1 MDTVRFFA
9 ANTQPNPV
17 EVDYW
22 VDLYDN
28 PYGGSI
34 KYYNGTEWVRLAAS
48 GGIPDLSKYYTK
60 VQVNQLLN
68 DKASVQSVES
78 KVDDEEVKDVIKN
91 ITFRTS
97 NPNEVQMV
105 LAKYDTTTVAI
116 SLPKASDVSA
126 GIVTSDDFKDFVKQV
141 DFQQLYQELYDSNSN
156 IMNAINDIKAKYQKK
171 LIAGSNIKISD
182 DNVISATTSIE
193 GGDIDVDGINS
204 KIDELTGKLQ
214 EEVTRSTN
222 ADNKLTRDLSTE
234 STTARAAEKK
244 NADNIASNTQAI
256 QKEVTDRNAAIK
268 VETDRA
274 TAAENKLA
282 NDIVTTVETEKDRAE
297 GVEQVIINDLA
308 EEVTRAKAA
317 EQANKT
323 SINKEVTDRQSAIAT
338 EVDNRNAAI
347 EVEKQ
352 RALKAEAALDS
363 KIATHTNEINTALAT
378 KADKSTTYNKT
389 EVDSKVSTINQT
401 KQDKLTAGSGI
412 KIENNTISSTLDV
425 QLYKIVDSLPTQDVE
440 PGKIYLVLSET
451 STESNKYTEYVY
463 VNNEWEI
470 IGSYTANV
478 DLSGYLTKTD
488 AASTY
493 QPKGNYA
500 LKTEIPDVSTKAD
513 TSYVNTQIQTVNTE
527 INKKA
532 NKADLHAVA
541 TSGNY
546 NDLTNKLKAGSGVTI
561 TDDNTINTSVDLSG
575 VTNSISEL
583 DSKIEAEISRATIAE
598 SNKVDKI
605 VGKGLST
612 NDYTTNEKNKLA
624 GIASG
629 AEVNVQSDWNQIDIN
644 SDDYIKNKPVA
655 ATTSKDGFMSASDKT
670 KLDGIAQ
677 GANAYTLPAATTQVL
692 GGVKIGNNISLADGG
707 VISINK
713 TNVTTALGY
722 TPLESVDT
730 SNFVTLNNNQTIT
743 GIKTFTRTIK
753 TNSNIWSD
761 SKDFVIIN
769 QLSDTSTPKISFRVA
784 NSDGAVTYCAQVADF
799 SNNNNRNLG
808 NVANKWGT
816 LYVNKV
822 ESSTIVNSGLIS
834 SNSFQSNVPTGT
846 APFNCVSTTVNP
858 NLNAGLFNG
867 ASIINNNFIYL
878 TKQELK
884 FTYNESAQYI
894 YAKIT
899 HNNKYLS
906 EQLNIKIETDY
917 QNVSGKTY
925 LYRDGFSN
933 RYRVYITE
941 HNNSNV
947 KGISTAN
954 INGQS
959 ITYLKLSNN
968 DGANIKVFSNYHF
981 NIEEITDVSDVTFT
995 NVASGIYV
1003 SYPVQFTVPIIADI
1017 KGNSSTSTKL
1027 QTARQINGTDFDGT
1041 GNITTSK
1048 WGISR
1053 NLTIGKTTK
1062 AVDGSANVNYTV
1074 EDIGLSKLTLSI
1086 GDSITEYDG
1095 TADKTIE
1102 IPSGGGIDALPVNTI
1117 LRSTAEAGN
1126 VFGEGWLPCDGSTV
1140 SSKDY
1145 PLLNCQKVVIPT
1157 KAYKGTDGKTFAKQL
1172 GYSDVYNDILCVTTT
1187 SNSYNDVVL
1196 AKTSEVIYRIQSSV
1210 NVTTVYDY
1218 YLIYRNYFIFGGTND
1233 SDIYIVNL
1241 KDGKNTTTRISAGA
1255 VCRGIFNI
1263 DDKIIVFTSAAIRS
1277 LDLQTNSLT
1286 NVVKRPVGSVL
1297 VHFPYDNSFLYS
1309 GSGANGMYL
1318 SSYDAEPIETHIPY
1332 AEVGKELITKG
1343 KLGIAYN
1350 NNAANTIYI
1359 IKNPSDDTSK
1369 WQKVNVT
1376 DDATRCIYT
1385 NDIFLHIASEGTNQT
1400 QDFVNWYQTSND
1412 FSANSQNF
1420 SLDAPIMKGPEN
1432 ILYYCGN
1439 SYVVEA
1445 TINNVLPVLE
1455 NRYIK
1460 TYIGQSQE
1468 YVGKLTINMIS
1479 NQSTSDASLVGT
1491 IVKVY
1496 DNTMS
1501 LIDERTW
1508 QGLAYTL
1515 DVLPNIEY
1523 TIVATSTNGVSQD
1536 PVTVT
1541 LTNNEVK
1548 TVTIT
1553 YNFEKLVIQA
1563 YEKEQIS
1570 TRATITVKYND
1581 KVLATS
1587 SNGKLTAYIAYGTVY
1602 VITYGD
1608 LEELVKPKDVEYT
1621 ASQTTREINA
1631 VYDDYKPDYITID
1644 QTITDPNTMISGDV
1658 NGATLQWIRNN
1669 THRYISKNTGDGQ
1682 VTICQLSDDD
1692 TAKFYDGIT
1701 DSTIYI
1707 EDTDYNVF
1715 VRIPRFWYKAIETTT
1730 DVWKIGFSKKQQDG
1744 TWKEW
1749 DGNDLIGAYEAYF
1762 NNLHL
1767 YSVSNKASSG
1777 DISQSALTSHARNNG
1792 TGYTLVK
1799 WKHHCIVGVLYYALY
1814 GNTNC
1819 QATIGSGTNS
1829 YTKNTG
1835 TTNSL
1840 GMHDTS
1846 ASGTGNSNS
1855 INFLGLENWWGN
1867 KYEFI
1872 DNVVFNKSSA
1882 SYKYTISEDDG
1893 STREIETTTSTSQQY
1908 PKVMV
1913 FGENLDLAMKR
1924 GTSSASTTTGFC
1936 DGQYISSSTDRVVR
1950 RSCSNSYADGG
1961 VAYLGASDSASG
1973 ASSGFG
1979 SRLAF
1984 RGTIIEEKNIETFKA
1999 L

>member
-126 GIVTSDDFKDFVKQV
+126 GIVTSGDFKDFVKQV
-141 DFQQLYQELYDSNSN
+141 DFQQLYQELYDSNSS

-182 DNVISATTSIE
+182 DNVISATISIE
-193 GGDIDVDGINS
+193 GGDIDTDGINN

-222 ADNKLTRDLSTE
+222 ADNKLTHDLSTE

-323 SINKEVTDRQSAIAT
+323 AINKEVTDRQSAIAT

-412 KIENNTISSTLDV
+412 KIENNTISSTIDV

-561 TDDNTINTSVDLSG
+561 TSDNTINTSVDLSG

-598 SNKVDKI
+598 SNKVDKQ

-612 NDYTTNEKNKLA
+612 NDYTTDEKNKLA

-629 AEVNVQSDWNQIDIN
+629 AEVNVQSDWNQTDIN
-644 SDDYIKNKPVA
+644 SDAYIKNKPVA
-655 ATTSKDGFMSASDKT
+655 VTTSKDGFMSAADKT

-707 VISINK
+707 IISINK

-730 SNFVTLNNNQTIT
+730 SNFVTLSGTQTIA
-743 GIKTFTRTIK
+743 GKKTF
-753 TNSNIWSD
+753 SD
-761 SKDFVIIN
+761 IIYFN
-769 QLSDTSTPKISFRVA
+769 RQIQGNALS
-784 NSDGAVTYCAQVADF
+784 
-799 SNNNNRNLG
+799 
-808 NVANKWGT
+808 
-816 LYVNKV
+816 
-822 ESSTIVNSGLIS
+822 
-834 SNSFQSNVPTGT
+834 
-846 APFNCVSTTVNP
+846 
-858 NLNAGLFNG
+858 
-867 ASIINNNFIYL
+867 AS
-878 TKQELK
+878 
-884 FTYNESAQYI
+884 
-894 YAKIT
+894 
-899 HNNKYLS
+899 
-906 EQLNIKIETDY
+906 
-917 QNVSGKTY
+917 
-925 LYRDGFSN
+925 
-933 RYRVYITE
+933 
-941 HNNSNV
+941 
-947 KGISTAN
+947 
-954 INGQS
+954 
-959 ITYLKLSNN
+959 
-968 DGANIKVFSNYHF
+968 
-981 NIEEITDVSDVTFT
+981 
-995 NVASGIYV
+995 
-1003 SYPVQFTVPIIADI
+1003 
-1017 KGNSSTSTKL
+1017 KL
-1027 QTARQINGTDFDGT
+1027 QTDRQINGTYFNGSAS
-1041 GNITTSK
+1041 ITTSK
-1048 WGISR
+1048 WGTSR

-1062 AVDGSANVNYTV
+1062 AVDGSNEVSWLTSEIADNATTTTDGWMSKEDKQAISSMSSDFYGREQVTV
-1074 EDIGLSKLTLSI
+1074 QLKKGSTNFA
-1086 GDSITEYDG
+1086 GSITI
-1095 TADKTIE
+1095 K
-1102 IPSGGGIDALPVNTI
+1102 
-1117 LRSTAEAGN
+1117 
-1126 VFGEGWLPCDGSTV
+1126 
-1140 SSKDY
+1140 SKD
-1145 PLLNCQKVVIPT
+1145 N
-1157 KAYKGTDGKTFAKQL
+1157 
-1172 GYSDVYNDILCVTTT
+1172 N
-1187 SNSYNDVVL
+1187 
-1196 AKTSEVIYRIQSSV
+1196 EVI
-1210 NVTTVYDY
+1210 
-1218 YLIYRNYFIFGGTND
+1218 
-1233 SDIYIVNL
+1233 
-1241 KDGKNTTTRISAGA
+1241 
-1255 VCRGIFNI
+1255 
-1263 DDKIIVFTSAAIRS
+1263 
-1277 LDLQTNSLT
+1277 
-1286 NVVKRPVGSVL
+1286 
-1297 VHFPYDNSFLYS
+1297 
-1309 GSGANGMYL
+1309 
-1318 SSYDAEPIETHIPY
+1318 
-1332 AEVGKELITKG
+1332 
-1343 KLGIAYN
+1343 
-1350 NNAANTIYI
+1350 
-1359 IKNPSDDTSK
+1359 
-1369 WQKVNVT
+1369 
-1376 DDATRCIYT
+1376 
-1385 NDIFLHIASEGTNQT
+1385 
-1400 QDFVNWYQTSND
+1400 
-1412 FSANSQNF
+1412 
-1420 SLDAPIMKGPEN
+1420 
-1432 ILYYCGN
+1432 
-1439 SYVVEA
+1439 
-1445 TINNVLPVLE
+1445 
-1455 NRYIK
+1455 
-1460 TYIGQSQE
+1460 
-1468 YVGKLTINMIS
+1468 
-1479 NQSTSDASLVGT
+1479 
-1491 IVKVY
+1491 
-1496 DNTMS
+1496 
-1501 LIDERTW
+1501 
-1508 QGLAYTL
+1508 
-1515 DVLPNIEY
+1515 
-1523 TIVATSTNGVSQD
+1523 ATSTTGN
-1536 PVTVT
+1536 
-1541 LTNNEVK
+1541 LTAR
-1548 TVTIT
+1548 II
-1553 YNFEKLVIQA
+1553 YG
-1563 YEKEQIS
+1563 
-1570 TRATITVKYND
+1570 VKY
-1581 KVLATS
+1581 
-1587 SNGKLTAYIAYGTVY
+1587 
-1602 VITYGD
+1602 VISVPDIDGFYH
-1608 LEELVKPKDVEYT
+1608 EEQTLEYT
-1621 ASQTTREINA
+1621 ASQLIRNIDVVYNAIVINT
-1631 VYDDYKPDYITID
+1631 ITID
-1644 QTITDPNTMISGDV
+1644 MTITDPATMISGDV
-1658 NGATLQWIRNN
+1658 NGSVIQNIRNN
-1669 THRYISKNTGDGQ
+1669 THRYAAKDAVSGTI
-1682 VTICQLSDDD
+1682 TICQLDDSNSNL
-1692 TAKFYDGIT
+1692 FHSGES
-1701 DSTIYI
+1701 STS
-1707 EDTDYNVF
+1707 EHFDRF
-1715 VRIPRFWYKAIETTT
+1715 VRIPRFYYKVDDTNPNIQ
-1730 DVWKIGFSKKQQDG
+1730 KISFCMNKPDN
-1744 TWKEW
+1744 TWQEW
-1749 DGNDLIGAYEAYF
+1749 DGNDLIGCYEGF
-1762 NNLHL
+1762 VDSTMLHSWSGGDSAGSL
-1767 YSVSNKASSG
+1767 SYTDFKNYASY
-1777 DISQSALTSHARNNG
+1777 RG
-1792 TGYTLVK
+1792 TGYRLVT
-1799 WKHHCIVGVLYYALY
+1799 WQQHCMVAILFYAIY
-1814 GNTNC
+1814 GHTNC
-1819 QATIGSGTNS
+1819 QAKVGSGTSS
-1829 YTKNTG
+1829 YNKATG
-1835 TTNSL
+1835 HTDSI
-1840 GMHDTS
+1840 GMADTV
-1846 ASGTGNSNS
+1846 AGGNGDSDS

-1872 DNVVFNKSSA
+1872 DNIRFNYTTEVSQPSFSIREYDGTWRHVQVGTSA
-1882 SYKYTISEDDG
+1882 SSWKYPVKLRIGNKLDMIPFNISE
-1893 STREIETTTSTSQQY
+1893 
-1908 PKVMV
+1908 
-1913 FGENLDLAMKR
+1913 
-1924 GTSSASTTTGFC
+1924 SSGSTTTGFC
-1936 DGQYISSSTDRVVR
+1936 DGQYYNTSANRVVR
-1950 RSCSNSYADGG
+1950 RSCSSSAASGG
-1961 VAYLGASDSASG
+1961 VACLSAYDSASG
-1973 ASSGFG
+1973 TSSGVG

-1984 RGTIIEEKNIETFKA
+1984 RGNIIEEKNVQTF
-1999 L
+1999 LSL

>member
-141 DFQQLYQELYDSNSN
+141 DLQQLYQELYDSNNS
-156 IMNAINDIKAKYQKK
+156 IINAINDIKAKYQKK

-182 DNVISATTSIE
+182 DNVISATISIE
-193 GGDIDVDGINS
+193 GGDIDIDGINS

-256 QKEVTDRNAAIK
+256 QKEVADRNAAIK
-268 VETDRA
+268 VETNRA

-308 EEVTRAKAA
+308 EEATRAKAA

-323 SINKEVTDRQSAIAT
+323 AINKEVTDRQSAIAT

-389 EVDSKVSTINQT
+389 EVDSKVSTINKT

-425 QLYKIVDSLPTQDVE
+425 QLYKIVDFLPTQDVE
-440 PGKIYLVLSET
+440 SGKIYLVLSET
-451 STESNKYTEYVY
+451 STEENKYTEYVY

-561 TDDNTINTSVDLSG
+561 TDDNTINASVDLSG

-655 ATTSKDGFMSASDKT
+655 ATIEKDGLMSASDKSKLNKINDVNFAFNGVDYKVDSISLKGQALNINQGTFLNKTQEISQASTTQAGVMSSADKKKFDSVPNTVLSSISFRTGNASNLSIGAQTATYDTATGVYKSSERVIGMPVVSGTQAGIMIASDKT
-670 KLDGIAQ
+670 KLDGIAE
-677 GANAYTLPAATTQVL
+677 GANAYTLPAATAQTL
-692 GGVKIGNNISLADGG
+692 GGVKIGSNISLADGG

-730 SNFVTLNNNQTIT
+730 SNFVTLSGTQTIA
-743 GIKTFTRTIK
+743 GKKTF
-753 TNSNIWSD
+753 SD
-761 SKDFVIIN
+761 II
-769 QLSDTSTPKISFRVA
+769 
-784 NSDGAVTYCAQVADF
+784 Y
-799 SNNNNRNLG
+799 
-808 NVANKWGT
+808 
-816 LYVNKV
+816 
-822 ESSTIVNSGLIS
+822 
-834 SNSFQSNVPTGT
+834 
-846 APFNCVSTTVNP
+846 FN
-858 NLNAGLFNG
+858 
-867 ASIINNNFIYL
+867 
-878 TKQELK
+878 
-884 FTYNESAQYI
+884 QYI
-894 YAKIT
+894 QGNA
-899 HNNKYLS
+899 LS
-906 EQLNIKIETDY
+906 
-917 QNVSGKTY
+917 
-925 LYRDGFSN
+925 
-933 RYRVYITE
+933 
-941 HNNSNV
+941 
-947 KGISTAN
+947 
-954 INGQS
+954 
-959 ITYLKLSNN
+959 
-968 DGANIKVFSNYHF
+968 
-981 NIEEITDVSDVTFT
+981 
-995 NVASGIYV
+995 AS
-1003 SYPVQFTVPIIADI
+1003 
-1017 KGNSSTSTKL
+1017 KL
-1027 QTARQINGTDFDGT
+1027 QTARQINGTDFNGSAS
-1041 GNITTSK
+1041 ITTSK
-1048 WGISR
+1048 WGTSR

-1062 AVDGSANVNYTV
+1062 AVDGSNEVSWLTSEIADNATTTTDGWMSKEDKLALANLNSDFYGKEQV
-1074 EDIGLSKLTLSI
+1074 
-1086 GDSITEYDG
+1086 
-1095 TADKTIE
+1095 
-1102 IPSGGGIDALPVNTI
+1102 
-1117 LRSTAEAGN
+1117 
-1126 VFGEGWLPCDGSTV
+1126 TV
-1140 SSKDY
+1140 SVKKDGVAHSVQIDIK
-1145 PLLNCQKVVIPT
+1145 NK
-1157 KAYKGTDGKTFAKQL
+1157 D
-1172 GYSDVYNDILCVTTT
+1172 ND
-1187 SNSYNDVVL
+1187 
-1196 AKTSEVIYRIQSSV
+1196 EVIATSTGSS
-1210 NVTTVYDY
+1210 
-1218 YLIYRNYFIFGGTND
+1218 L
-1233 SDIYIVNL
+1233 
-1241 KDGKNTTTRISAGA
+1241 TTRIVYGVKYYVS
-1255 VCRGIFNI
+1255 VPDI
-1263 DDKIIVFTSAAIRS
+1263 DK
-1277 LDLQTNSLT
+1277 
-1286 NVVKRPVGSVL
+1286 
-1297 VHFPYDNSFLYS
+1297 
-1309 GSGANGMYL
+1309 
-1318 SSYDAEPIETHIPY
+1318 
-1332 AEVGKELITKG
+1332 
-1343 KLGIAYN
+1343 
-1350 NNAANTIYI
+1350 
-1359 IKNPSDDTSK
+1359 
-1369 WQKVNVT
+1369 
-1376 DDATRCIYT
+1376 
-1385 NDIFLHIASEGTNQT
+1385 
-1400 QDFVNWYQTSND
+1400 
-1412 FSANSQNF
+1412 
-1420 SLDAPIMKGPEN
+1420 
-1432 ILYYCGN
+1432 
-1439 SYVVEA
+1439 
-1445 TINNVLPVLE
+1445 
-1455 NRYIK
+1455 
-1460 TYIGQSQE
+1460 
-1468 YVGKLTINMIS
+1468 
-1479 NQSTSDASLVGT
+1479 
-1491 IVKVY
+1491 
-1496 DNTMS
+1496 
-1501 LIDERTW
+1501 
-1508 QGLAYTL
+1508 
-1515 DVLPNIEY
+1515 Y
-1523 TIVATSTNGVSQD
+1523 TISAES
-1536 PVTVT
+1536 
-1541 LTNNEVK
+1541 L
-1548 TVTIT
+1548 
-1553 YNFEKLVIQA
+1553 
-1563 YEKEQIS
+1563 
-1570 TRATITVKYND
+1570 
-1581 KVLATS
+1581 
-1587 SNGKLTAYIAYGTVY
+1587 
-1602 VITYGD
+1602 
-1608 LEELVKPKDVEYT
+1608 EYT
-1621 ASQTTREINA
+1621 ASQQMRTINLEYTR
-1631 VYDDYKPDYITID
+1631 YDEITID
-1644 QTITDPNTMISGDV
+1644 QTVTDPNSMISGDV
-1658 NGATLQWIRNN
+1658 NGTVLQWIRNN
-1669 THRYISKNTGDGQ
+1669 THRYVAKKTGDEQ
-1682 VTICQLSDDD
+1682 VTICQLSDND
-1692 TAKFYDGIT
+1692 TTKFYDNLT
-1701 DSTIYI
+1701 SSSAYI
-1707 EDTDYNVF
+1707 RSINHGVF
-1715 VRIPRFWYKAIETTT
+1715 VRIPRFWYKATETSTNI
-1730 DVWKIGFSKKQQDG
+1730 WKIGFSNRQQDS

-1749 DGNDLIGAYEAYF
+1749 DGNDLIGAYEGVV
-1762 NNLHL
+1762 NGSQLLSISGEPSTGN
-1767 YSVSNKASSG
+1767 VSQIDFKSY
-1777 DISQSALTSHARNNG
+1777 ARTNG
-1792 TGYTLVK
+1792 VGYTLVK

-1835 TTNSL
+1835 LTNSL
-1840 GMHDTS
+1840 GMNDSS
-1846 ASGTGNSNS
+1846 ASATGNSGS

-1872 DNVVFNKSSA
+1872 DNTTFNHGGTD
-1882 SYKYTISEDDG
+1882 YKFYIVEDDG
-1893 STREIETTTSTSQQY
+1893 SSREVQAHQY
-1908 PKVMV
+1908 TGTFYPTVMV
-1913 FGENLDLAMKR
+1913 FGEHLDLVMKPNTTS
-1924 GTSSASTTTGFC
+1924 GTTSTGFC
-1936 DGQYISSSTDRVVR
+1936 DSQYFSGSSNQVVR
-1950 RSCSNSYADGG
+1950 RSCSYSDAGGG
-1961 VAYLGASDSASG
+1961 VACLNAGSSDSY
-1973 ASSGFG
+1973 ASSGVG

-1984 RGTIIEEKNIETFKA
+1984 RGTIIEEKDIETFKA

>member
-141 DFQQLYQELYDSNSN
+141 DLQQLYQELYDSNSS

-182 DNVISATTSIE
+182 DNVISATISIE

-222 ADNKLTRDLSTE
+222 ADNKLTRDLSAE

-256 QKEVTDRNAAIK
+256 QKEVADRNAAIK

-282 NDIVTTVETEKDRAE
+282 SDIVTTVETEKDRAE

-323 SINKEVTDRQSAIAT
+323 AINKEVTDRQSAIAT

-352 RALKAEAALDS
+352 RARKAEAALDS

-440 PGKIYLVLSET
+440 LGKIYLVLSET

-513 TSYVNTQIQTVNTE
+513 TSYVNAQIQTVNTE

-561 TDDNTINTSVDLSG
+561 TSDNTINTSVDLSG

-583 DSKIEAEISRATIAE
+583 DSKIEDEISRATIAE

-629 AEVNVQSDWNQIDIN
+629 AEVNVQSDWNQTDIN

-655 ATTSKDGFMSASDKT
+655 ATIEKDGLMSASDKSKLNKINDVNFAFNGVDYKVDSISLKGQALNINQGTFLNKTQEISQASTTQAGVMSSTDKKKFDSVPNTVLRSISFRTGNASNLSVGAQTSTYDTATGVYKSSEKVIGMPVVSGTQAGIMIASDKT
-670 KLDGIAQ
+670 KLDGIAE
-677 GANAYTLPAATTQVL
+677 GANAYTLPAATAQTL
-692 GGVKIGNNISLADGG
+692 GGVKIGSNISLADGG

-730 SNFVTLNNNQTIT
+730 SNFVTLSGTQTIA
-743 GIKTFTRTIK
+743 GKKTF
-753 TNSNIWSD
+753 SD
-761 SKDFVIIN
+761 IIYFN
-769 QLSDTSTPKISFRVA
+769 QQIQGNALS
-784 NSDGAVTYCAQVADF
+784 
-799 SNNNNRNLG
+799 
-808 NVANKWGT
+808 
-816 LYVNKV
+816 
-822 ESSTIVNSGLIS
+822 
-834 SNSFQSNVPTGT
+834 
-846 APFNCVSTTVNP
+846 
-858 NLNAGLFNG
+858 
-867 ASIINNNFIYL
+867 AS
-878 TKQELK
+878 
-884 FTYNESAQYI
+884 
-894 YAKIT
+894 
-899 HNNKYLS
+899 
-906 EQLNIKIETDY
+906 
-917 QNVSGKTY
+917 
-925 LYRDGFSN
+925 
-933 RYRVYITE
+933 
-941 HNNSNV
+941 
-947 KGISTAN
+947 
-954 INGQS
+954 
-959 ITYLKLSNN
+959 
-968 DGANIKVFSNYHF
+968 
-981 NIEEITDVSDVTFT
+981 
-995 NVASGIYV
+995 
-1003 SYPVQFTVPIIADI
+1003 
-1017 KGNSSTSTKL
+1017 KL
-1027 QTARQINGTDFDGT
+1027 QTARQINGTDFNGSAS
-1041 GNITTSK
+1041 ITTSK
-1048 WGISR
+1048 WGTSR

-1062 AVDGSANVNYTV
+1062 AVDGSNEVSWLTSEIADNATTTTDGWMSKEDKLALANLNSEFYGKEQV
-1074 EDIGLSKLTLSI
+1074 
-1086 GDSITEYDG
+1086 
-1095 TADKTIE
+1095 
-1102 IPSGGGIDALPVNTI
+1102 
-1117 LRSTAEAGN
+1117 
-1126 VFGEGWLPCDGSTV
+1126 TV
-1140 SSKDY
+1140 SVKKDGVAHSVQIDIK
-1145 PLLNCQKVVIPT
+1145 NK
-1157 KAYKGTDGKTFAKQL
+1157 D
-1172 GYSDVYNDILCVTTT
+1172 ND
-1187 SNSYNDVVL
+1187 
-1196 AKTSEVIYRIQSSV
+1196 EVIATSTGSS
-1210 NVTTVYDY
+1210 
-1218 YLIYRNYFIFGGTND
+1218 L
-1233 SDIYIVNL
+1233 
-1241 KDGKNTTTRISAGA
+1241 TTRIVYGVKYYVS
-1255 VCRGIFNI
+1255 VPDI
-1263 DDKIIVFTSAAIRS
+1263 DK
-1277 LDLQTNSLT
+1277 
-1286 NVVKRPVGSVL
+1286 
-1297 VHFPYDNSFLYS
+1297 
-1309 GSGANGMYL
+1309 
-1318 SSYDAEPIETHIPY
+1318 
-1332 AEVGKELITKG
+1332 
-1343 KLGIAYN
+1343 
-1350 NNAANTIYI
+1350 
-1359 IKNPSDDTSK
+1359 
-1369 WQKVNVT
+1369 
-1376 DDATRCIYT
+1376 
-1385 NDIFLHIASEGTNQT
+1385 
-1400 QDFVNWYQTSND
+1400 
-1412 FSANSQNF
+1412 
-1420 SLDAPIMKGPEN
+1420 
-1432 ILYYCGN
+1432 
-1439 SYVVEA
+1439 
-1445 TINNVLPVLE
+1445 
-1455 NRYIK
+1455 
-1460 TYIGQSQE
+1460 
-1468 YVGKLTINMIS
+1468 
-1479 NQSTSDASLVGT
+1479 
-1491 IVKVY
+1491 
-1496 DNTMS
+1496 
-1501 LIDERTW
+1501 
-1508 QGLAYTL
+1508 
-1515 DVLPNIEY
+1515 Y
-1523 TIVATSTNGVSQD
+1523 TISAES
-1536 PVTVT
+1536 
-1541 LTNNEVK
+1541 L
-1548 TVTIT
+1548 
-1553 YNFEKLVIQA
+1553 
-1563 YEKEQIS
+1563 
-1570 TRATITVKYND
+1570 
-1581 KVLATS
+1581 
-1587 SNGKLTAYIAYGTVY
+1587 
-1602 VITYGD
+1602 
-1608 LEELVKPKDVEYT
+1608 EYT
-1621 ASQTTREINA
+1621 ASQQMRTINLEYIR
-1631 VYDDYKPDYITID
+1631 YDEITID
-1644 QTITDPNTMISGDV
+1644 QTVTDPNSMISGDV
-1658 NGATLQWIRNN
+1658 NGTVLQWIRNN
-1669 THRYISKNTGDGQ
+1669 THRYVAKKTGDGQ
-1682 VTICQLSDDD
+1682 VTICQLSDND
-1692 TAKFYDGIT
+1692 TTKFYDNLT
-1701 DSTIYI
+1701 SSSAYI
-1707 EDTDYNVF
+1707 RSINHGVF
-1715 VRIPRFWYKAIETTT
+1715 VRIPRFWYKATETSTNI
-1730 DVWKIGFSKKQQDG
+1730 WKIGFSNRQQDS

-1749 DGNDLIGAYEAYF
+1749 DGNDLIGAYEGVV
-1762 NNLHL
+1762 NGSQLL
-1767 YSVSNKASSG
+1767 SISGEPSTGSVSQTDFKSY
-1777 DISQSALTSHARNNG
+1777 ARTNG

-1835 TTNSL
+1835 LTNSL
-1840 GMHDTS
+1840 GMNDSS
-1846 ASGTGNSNS
+1846 ASATGNSGS

-1872 DNVVFNKSSA
+1872 DNATFNHGGTD
-1882 SYKYTISEDDG
+1882 YKFYIVEDDG
-1893 STREIETTTSTSQQY
+1893 SSREVQAHPYTGTFYPTVMLFGEHLDLVMKPGTTSGTTS
-1908 PKVMV
+1908 
-1913 FGENLDLAMKR
+1913 
-1924 GTSSASTTTGFC
+1924 TGFC
-1936 DGQYISSSTDRVVR
+1936 DSQYFSGRSNQVVR
-1950 RSCSNSYADGG
+1950 RSCDCSDAGGG
-1961 VAYLGASDSASG
+1961 VAYLNSDNSASD
-1973 ASSGFG
+1973 ASSYVG

>member
-141 DFQQLYQELYDSNSN
+141 DLQQLYQELYDSNSS

-182 DNVISATTSIE
+182 DNIISATISIE

-282 NDIVTTVETEKDRAE
+282 SDIVTTVETEKDRAE

-323 SINKEVTDRQSAIAT
+323 AINKEVTDRQSAIAT

-412 KIENNTISSTLDV
+412 KIENNTISSTLDA

-655 ATTSKDGFMSASDKT
+655 ATIEKDGLMSASDKSKLNKINNVNFAFNGVDYKVDSISLKGQALNINQGTFLNKTQEISQASTTQAGVMSSADKKKFDSVPNTVLSSISFRTGNASNLSIGAQTATYDTATGVYKSSERVIGMPVVSGTQAGIMIASDKT
-670 KLDGIAQ
+670 KLDGIAE
-677 GANAYTLPAATTQVL
+677 GANAYTLPAATAQTL
-692 GGVKIGNNISLADGG
+692 GGVKIGSNISLADGG

-730 SNFVTLNNNQTIT
+730 SNFVTLSGTQTIA
-743 GIKTFTRTIK
+743 GKKTF
-753 TNSNIWSD
+753 SD
-761 SKDFVIIN
+761 IIYFN
-769 QLSDTSTPKISFRVA
+769 QQI
-784 NSDGAVTYCAQVADF
+784 Q
-799 SNNNNRNLG
+799 G
-808 NVANKWGT
+808 NV
-816 LYVNKV
+816 L
-822 ESSTIVNSGLIS
+822 S
-834 SNSFQSNVPTGT
+834 
-846 APFNCVSTTVNP
+846 
-858 NLNAGLFNG
+858 
-867 ASIINNNFIYL
+867 AS
-878 TKQELK
+878 
-884 FTYNESAQYI
+884 
-894 YAKIT
+894 
-899 HNNKYLS
+899 
-906 EQLNIKIETDY
+906 
-917 QNVSGKTY
+917 
-925 LYRDGFSN
+925 
-933 RYRVYITE
+933 
-941 HNNSNV
+941 
-947 KGISTAN
+947 
-954 INGQS
+954 
-959 ITYLKLSNN
+959 
-968 DGANIKVFSNYHF
+968 
-981 NIEEITDVSDVTFT
+981 
-995 NVASGIYV
+995 
-1003 SYPVQFTVPIIADI
+1003 
-1017 KGNSSTSTKL
+1017 KL
-1027 QTARQINGTDFDGT
+1027 QTARQINGTDFNGSAS
-1041 GNITTSK
+1041 ITTSK

-1062 AVDGSANVNYTV
+1062 AVDGSNEVSWLTSEIADNATTTTDGWMSKEDKLALANLNSDFYGKEQV
-1074 EDIGLSKLTLSI
+1074 
-1086 GDSITEYDG
+1086 
-1095 TADKTIE
+1095 
-1102 IPSGGGIDALPVNTI
+1102 
-1117 LRSTAEAGN
+1117 
-1126 VFGEGWLPCDGSTV
+1126 TV
-1140 SSKDY
+1140 SVKKDGVAHSVQIDIK
-1145 PLLNCQKVVIPT
+1145 NK
-1157 KAYKGTDGKTFAKQL
+1157 D
-1172 GYSDVYNDILCVTTT
+1172 ND
-1187 SNSYNDVVL
+1187 
-1196 AKTSEVIYRIQSSV
+1196 EVIATSTGSS
-1210 NVTTVYDY
+1210 
-1218 YLIYRNYFIFGGTND
+1218 L
-1233 SDIYIVNL
+1233 
-1241 KDGKNTTTRISAGA
+1241 TTRIVYGVKYYVS
-1255 VCRGIFNI
+1255 VPDI
-1263 DDKIIVFTSAAIRS
+1263 DK
-1277 LDLQTNSLT
+1277 
-1286 NVVKRPVGSVL
+1286 
-1297 VHFPYDNSFLYS
+1297 
-1309 GSGANGMYL
+1309 
-1318 SSYDAEPIETHIPY
+1318 
-1332 AEVGKELITKG
+1332 
-1343 KLGIAYN
+1343 
-1350 NNAANTIYI
+1350 
-1359 IKNPSDDTSK
+1359 
-1369 WQKVNVT
+1369 
-1376 DDATRCIYT
+1376 
-1385 NDIFLHIASEGTNQT
+1385 
-1400 QDFVNWYQTSND
+1400 
-1412 FSANSQNF
+1412 
-1420 SLDAPIMKGPEN
+1420 
-1432 ILYYCGN
+1432 
-1439 SYVVEA
+1439 
-1445 TINNVLPVLE
+1445 
-1455 NRYIK
+1455 
-1460 TYIGQSQE
+1460 
-1468 YVGKLTINMIS
+1468 
-1479 NQSTSDASLVGT
+1479 
-1491 IVKVY
+1491 
-1496 DNTMS
+1496 
-1501 LIDERTW
+1501 
-1508 QGLAYTL
+1508 
-1515 DVLPNIEY
+1515 Y
-1523 TIVATSTNGVSQD
+1523 TISAES
-1536 PVTVT
+1536 
-1541 LTNNEVK
+1541 L
-1548 TVTIT
+1548 
-1553 YNFEKLVIQA
+1553 
-1563 YEKEQIS
+1563 
-1570 TRATITVKYND
+1570 
-1581 KVLATS
+1581 
-1587 SNGKLTAYIAYGTVY
+1587 
-1602 VITYGD
+1602 
-1608 LEELVKPKDVEYT
+1608 EYT
-1621 ASQTTREINA
+1621 ASQQMRTINLEYTR
-1631 VYDDYKPDYITID
+1631 YDEITID
-1644 QTITDPNTMISGDV
+1644 QTVTDPNSMISGDV
-1658 NGATLQWIRNN
+1658 NGTVLQWIRNN
-1669 THRYISKNTGDGQ
+1669 THRYVAKKTGDEQ
-1682 VTICQLSDDD
+1682 VTICQLSDND
-1692 TAKFYDGIT
+1692 TTKFYDNLT
-1701 DSTIYI
+1701 SSSAYI
-1707 EDTDYNVF
+1707 RSINHGVF
-1715 VRIPRFWYKAIETTT
+1715 VRIPRFWYKATETSTNI
-1730 DVWKIGFSKKQQDG
+1730 WKIGFSNRQQDS

-1749 DGNDLIGAYEAYF
+1749 DGNDLIGAYEGVV
-1762 NNLHL
+1762 NGSQLL
-1767 YSVSNKASSG
+1767 SISGEPSTGSVSQIDFKSY
-1777 DISQSALTSHARNNG
+1777 ARTNG
-1792 TGYTLVK
+1792 VGYTLVK

-1835 TTNSL
+1835 LTNSL
-1840 GMHDTS
+1840 GMNDSS
-1846 ASGTGNSNS
+1846 ASATGNSGS

-1872 DNVVFNKSSA
+1872 DNATFNHGGTD
-1882 SYKYTISEDDG
+1882 YKFYIVEDDG
-1893 STREIETTTSTSQQY
+1893 SSREVQAHQY
-1908 PKVMV
+1908 TGTFYPTVMV
-1913 FGENLDLAMKR
+1913 FGEHLDLVMKPNTTS
-1924 GTSSASTTTGFC
+1924 GTTSTGFC
-1936 DGQYISSSTDRVVR
+1936 DRQYFSESPNQVVQ
-1950 RSCSNSYADGG
+1950 RSYSNSSACGG
-1961 VAYLGASDSASG
+1961 VACLYAYYSASN
-1973 ASSGFG
+1973 ASASVG

>member
-126 GIVTSDDFKDFVKQV
+126 GIITSDDFKNFAKQV
-141 DFQQLYQELYDSNSN
+141 DIQQLYKELYDSNSSILN
-156 IMNAINDIKAKYQKK
+156 TINDIKSKYQKK
-171 LIAGSNIKISD
+171 LTAGSNIKISD
-182 DNVISATTSIE
+182 DNVISATISME

-282 NDIVTTVETEKDRAE
+282 NDIVTTVKTEKDRAE

-323 SINKEVTDRQSAIAT
+323 AINKEVIDRQSAIAT

-451 STESNKYTEYVY
+451 TTESNKYTEYVY
-463 VNNEWEI
+463 VNGEWEI

-629 AEVNVQSDWNQIDIN
+629 AEVNVQSDWNQT
-644 SDDYIKNKPVA
+644 STSADDYIKNKPVA
-655 ATTSKDGFMSASDKT
+655 ATIEKDGLMSAADKT
-670 KLDGIAQ
+670 KLDGIAE
-677 GANAYTLPAATTQVL
+677 GANAYTLPAATAQTL
-692 GGVKIGNNISLADGG
+692 GGVKIGSNISLADGG

-730 SNFVTLNNNQTIT
+730 SNFVTLSGTQTIA
-743 GIKTFTRTIK
+743 GKKTF
-753 TNSNIWSD
+753 SD
-761 SKDFVIIN
+761 IIYFN
-769 QLSDTSTPKISFRVA
+769 QQIQGNALS
-784 NSDGAVTYCAQVADF
+784 
-799 SNNNNRNLG
+799 
-808 NVANKWGT
+808 
-816 LYVNKV
+816 
-822 ESSTIVNSGLIS
+822 
-834 SNSFQSNVPTGT
+834 
-846 APFNCVSTTVNP
+846 
-858 NLNAGLFNG
+858 
-867 ASIINNNFIYL
+867 AS
-878 TKQELK
+878 
-884 FTYNESAQYI
+884 
-894 YAKIT
+894 
-899 HNNKYLS
+899 
-906 EQLNIKIETDY
+906 
-917 QNVSGKTY
+917 
-925 LYRDGFSN
+925 
-933 RYRVYITE
+933 
-941 HNNSNV
+941 
-947 KGISTAN
+947 
-954 INGQS
+954 
-959 ITYLKLSNN
+959 
-968 DGANIKVFSNYHF
+968 
-981 NIEEITDVSDVTFT
+981 
-995 NVASGIYV
+995 
-1003 SYPVQFTVPIIADI
+1003 
-1017 KGNSSTSTKL
+1017 KL
-1027 QTARQINGTDFDGT
+1027 QTARQINGTDFNGSAS
-1041 GNITTSK
+1041 ITTSK
-1048 WGISR
+1048 WGTSR

-1062 AVDGSANVNYTV
+1062 AVDGSSNISWLTSEIADNATTTTDGWMSKEDKLALANLNSDFYGKEQV
-1074 EDIGLSKLTLSI
+1074 
-1086 GDSITEYDG
+1086 
-1095 TADKTIE
+1095 
-1102 IPSGGGIDALPVNTI
+1102 
-1117 LRSTAEAGN
+1117 
-1126 VFGEGWLPCDGSTV
+1126 TV
-1140 SSKDY
+1140 SVKKDGVAHSVQIDIK
-1145 PLLNCQKVVIPT
+1145 NK
-1157 KAYKGTDGKTFAKQL
+1157 D
-1172 GYSDVYNDILCVTTT
+1172 ND
-1187 SNSYNDVVL
+1187 
-1196 AKTSEVIYRIQSSV
+1196 EVIATSTGSS
-1210 NVTTVYDY
+1210 
-1218 YLIYRNYFIFGGTND
+1218 L
-1233 SDIYIVNL
+1233 
-1241 KDGKNTTTRISAGA
+1241 TTRI
-1255 VCRGIFNI
+1255 
-1263 DDKIIVFTSAAIRS
+1263 
-1277 LDLQTNSLT
+1277 
-1286 NVVKRPVGSVL
+1286 
-1297 VHFPYDNSFLYS
+1297 
-1309 GSGANGMYL
+1309 
-1318 SSYDAEPIETHIPY
+1318 
-1332 AEVGKELITKG
+1332 
-1343 KLGIAYN
+1343 
-1350 NNAANTIYI
+1350 
-1359 IKNPSDDTSK
+1359 
-1369 WQKVNVT
+1369 
-1376 DDATRCIYT
+1376 
-1385 NDIFLHIASEGTNQT
+1385 
-1400 QDFVNWYQTSND
+1400 
-1412 FSANSQNF
+1412 
-1420 SLDAPIMKGPEN
+1420 
-1432 ILYYCGN
+1432 
-1439 SYVVEA
+1439 
-1445 TINNVLPVLE
+1445 
-1455 NRYIK
+1455 
-1460 TYIGQSQE
+1460 
-1468 YVGKLTINMIS
+1468 
-1479 NQSTSDASLVGT
+1479 
-1491 IVKVY
+1491 VY
-1496 DNTMS
+1496 
-1501 LIDERTW
+1501 
-1508 QGLAYTL
+1508 G
-1515 DVLPNIEY
+1515 
-1523 TIVATSTNGVSQD
+1523 
-1536 PVTVT
+1536 
-1541 LTNNEVK
+1541 
-1548 TVTIT
+1548 
-1553 YNFEKLVIQA
+1553 
-1563 YEKEQIS
+1563 
-1570 TRATITVKYND
+1570 VKYYVSVPYINGYFT
-1581 KVLATS
+1581 ANES
-1587 SNGKLTAYIAYGTVY
+1587 S
-1602 VITYGD
+1602 
-1608 LEELVKPKDVEYT
+1608 EYT
-1621 ASQTTREINA
+1621 ASQQVRAINIE
-1631 VYDDYKPDYITID
+1631 YMKCDEITID
-1644 QTITDPNTMISGDV
+1644 QTVTDPNSMISGDV
-1658 NGATLQWIRNN
+1658 NGTVLQWIRNN
-1669 THRYISKNTGDGQ
+1669 THRYVAKKTGDGQ
-1682 VTICQLSDDD
+1682 VTICQLSDND
-1692 TAKFYDGIT
+1692 TTKFYDNLT
-1701 DSTIYI
+1701 SSSDYI
-1707 EDTDYNVF
+1707 SNINYDVF
-1715 VRIPRFWYKAIETTT
+1715 VRIPRFWYKATETTT
-1730 DVWKIGFSKKQQDG
+1730 NVWKITFSNTKQSS

-1749 DGNDLIGAYEAYF
+1749 DGNDLIGAYEGDVISSTLHSRSNVSSTGNTSQTDFKAY
-1762 NNLHL
+1762 
-1767 YSVSNKASSG
+1767 
-1777 DISQSALTSHARNNG
+1777 ARQKG

-1835 TTNSL
+1835 LTNSL
-1840 GMHDTS
+1840 GMNDSS
-1846 ASGTGNSNS
+1846 ASATVNSGS

-1872 DNVVFNKSSA
+1872 DNVTFNHGGTD
-1882 SYKYTISEDDG
+1882 YKFYIVEDDG
-1893 STREIETTTSTSQQY
+1893 SSREVQAHQY
-1908 PKVMV
+1908 TGTFYPTVMV
-1913 FGENLDLAMKR
+1913 FGEHLDLVMKPNTTS
-1924 GTSSASTTTGFC
+1924 GTTSTGFC
-1936 DGQYISSSTDRVVR
+1936 DSQYFSGSSNQVVR
-1950 RSCSNSYADGG
+1950 RSCNYSSASGG
-1961 VAYLGASDSASG
+1961 VAFLDAGSSASV
-1973 ASSGFG
+1973 AYSSIS

-1984 RGTIIEEKNIETFKA
+1984 RGTIIEEKDIETFKA
-1999 L
+1999 LK

>member
-126 GIVTSDDFKDFVKQV
+126 GIVTSDDFRDFVKQV
-141 DFQQLYQELYDSNSN
+141 DLQQLYQELYDSNSS

-182 DNVISATTSIE
+182 DNVISAIISIE

-282 NDIVTTVETEKDRAE
+282 SDIVTTVETEKDRAE

-323 SINKEVTDRQSAIAT
+323 AINKEVTDRQSAIAT

-655 ATTSKDGFMSASDKT
+655 ATIEKDGLMSASDKSKLNKINDVNFAFNGVDYKVDSISLKGQALNINQGTFLNKTQEISQASTTQAGVMSSADKKKFDSVPNTVLSSISFRTGNASNLSIGAQTATYDTATGVYKSSERVIGMPVVSGTQAGIMIASDKT
-670 KLDGIAQ
+670 KLDGIAE
-677 GANAYTLPAATTQVL
+677 GANAYTLPAATAQTL
-692 GGVKIGNNISLADGG
+692 GGVKIGSNISLADGG

-730 SNFVTLNNNQTIT
+730 SNFVTLSGTQTIA
-743 GIKTFTRTIK
+743 GKKTF
-753 TNSNIWSD
+753 SD
-761 SKDFVIIN
+761 IIYFN
-769 QLSDTSTPKISFRVA
+769 QQI
-784 NSDGAVTYCAQVADF
+784 Q
-799 SNNNNRNLG
+799 G
-808 NVANKWGT
+808 NV
-816 LYVNKV
+816 L
-822 ESSTIVNSGLIS
+822 S
-834 SNSFQSNVPTGT
+834 
-846 APFNCVSTTVNP
+846 
-858 NLNAGLFNG
+858 
-867 ASIINNNFIYL
+867 AS
-878 TKQELK
+878 
-884 FTYNESAQYI
+884 
-894 YAKIT
+894 
-899 HNNKYLS
+899 
-906 EQLNIKIETDY
+906 
-917 QNVSGKTY
+917 
-925 LYRDGFSN
+925 
-933 RYRVYITE
+933 
-941 HNNSNV
+941 
-947 KGISTAN
+947 
-954 INGQS
+954 
-959 ITYLKLSNN
+959 
-968 DGANIKVFSNYHF
+968 
-981 NIEEITDVSDVTFT
+981 
-995 NVASGIYV
+995 
-1003 SYPVQFTVPIIADI
+1003 
-1017 KGNSSTSTKL
+1017 KL
-1027 QTARQINGTDFDGT
+1027 QTARQINGTDFNGSAS
-1041 GNITTSK
+1041 ITTSK

-1062 AVDGSANVNYTV
+1062 AVDGSNEVSWLTSEIADNATTTTDGWMSKEDKLALANLNSDFYGKEQV
-1074 EDIGLSKLTLSI
+1074 
-1086 GDSITEYDG
+1086 
-1095 TADKTIE
+1095 
-1102 IPSGGGIDALPVNTI
+1102 
-1117 LRSTAEAGN
+1117 
-1126 VFGEGWLPCDGSTV
+1126 TV
-1140 SSKDY
+1140 SVKKDGVAHSVQIDIK
-1145 PLLNCQKVVIPT
+1145 NK
-1157 KAYKGTDGKTFAKQL
+1157 D
-1172 GYSDVYNDILCVTTT
+1172 ND
-1187 SNSYNDVVL
+1187 
-1196 AKTSEVIYRIQSSV
+1196 EVIATSTGSS
-1210 NVTTVYDY
+1210 
-1218 YLIYRNYFIFGGTND
+1218 L
-1233 SDIYIVNL
+1233 
-1241 KDGKNTTTRISAGA
+1241 TTRIVYGVKYYVS
-1255 VCRGIFNI
+1255 VPDI
-1263 DDKIIVFTSAAIRS
+1263 DK
-1277 LDLQTNSLT
+1277 
-1286 NVVKRPVGSVL
+1286 
-1297 VHFPYDNSFLYS
+1297 
-1309 GSGANGMYL
+1309 
-1318 SSYDAEPIETHIPY
+1318 
-1332 AEVGKELITKG
+1332 
-1343 KLGIAYN
+1343 
-1350 NNAANTIYI
+1350 
-1359 IKNPSDDTSK
+1359 
-1369 WQKVNVT
+1369 
-1376 DDATRCIYT
+1376 
-1385 NDIFLHIASEGTNQT
+1385 
-1400 QDFVNWYQTSND
+1400 
-1412 FSANSQNF
+1412 
-1420 SLDAPIMKGPEN
+1420 
-1432 ILYYCGN
+1432 
-1439 SYVVEA
+1439 
-1445 TINNVLPVLE
+1445 
-1455 NRYIK
+1455 
-1460 TYIGQSQE
+1460 
-1468 YVGKLTINMIS
+1468 
-1479 NQSTSDASLVGT
+1479 
-1491 IVKVY
+1491 
-1496 DNTMS
+1496 
-1501 LIDERTW
+1501 
-1508 QGLAYTL
+1508 
-1515 DVLPNIEY
+1515 Y
-1523 TIVATSTNGVSQD
+1523 TISAES
-1536 PVTVT
+1536 
-1541 LTNNEVK
+1541 L
-1548 TVTIT
+1548 
-1553 YNFEKLVIQA
+1553 
-1563 YEKEQIS
+1563 
-1570 TRATITVKYND
+1570 
-1581 KVLATS
+1581 
-1587 SNGKLTAYIAYGTVY
+1587 
-1602 VITYGD
+1602 
-1608 LEELVKPKDVEYT
+1608 EYT
-1621 ASQTTREINA
+1621 ASQQMRTINLEYTR
-1631 VYDDYKPDYITID
+1631 YDEITID
-1644 QTITDPNTMISGDV
+1644 QTVTDPNSMISGDV
-1658 NGATLQWIRNN
+1658 NGTVLQWIRNN
-1669 THRYISKNTGDGQ
+1669 THRYVAKKTGDEQ
-1682 VTICQLSDDD
+1682 VTICQLSDND
-1692 TAKFYDGIT
+1692 TTKFYDNLT
-1701 DSTIYI
+1701 SSSAYI
-1707 EDTDYNVF
+1707 RSINHGVF
-1715 VRIPRFWYKAIETTT
+1715 VRIPRFWYKATETSTNI
-1730 DVWKIGFSKKQQDG
+1730 WKIGFSNRQQDS

-1749 DGNDLIGAYEAYF
+1749 DGNDLIGAYEGVV
-1762 NNLHL
+1762 NGSQLL
-1767 YSVSNKASSG
+1767 SISGEPSTGSVSQIDFKSY
-1777 DISQSALTSHARNNG
+1777 ARTNG
-1792 TGYTLVK
+1792 VGYTLVK

-1835 TTNSL
+1835 LTNSL
-1840 GMHDTS
+1840 GMNDSS
-1846 ASGTGNSNS
+1846 ASATGNSGS

-1872 DNVVFNKSSA
+1872 DNATFNHGGTD
-1882 SYKYTISEDDG
+1882 YKFYIVEDDG
-1893 STREIETTTSTSQQY
+1893 SSREVQAHQY
-1908 PKVMV
+1908 TGTFYPTVMV
-1913 FGENLDLAMKR
+1913 FGEHLDLVMKPNATS
-1924 GTSSASTTTGFC
+1924 GTTSTGFC
-1936 DGQYISSSTDRVVR
+1936 DSQYFSGSSNQVVR
-1950 RSCSNSYADGG
+1950 RSCGGSGASGG
-1961 VAYLGASDSASG
+1961 VAYLGTYVSASV
-1973 ASSGFG
+1973 SYSDIG

>member
-9 ANTQPNPV
+9 TNTQPNPV

-182 DNVISATTSIE
+182 DNVISATISIE

-214 EEVTRSTN
+214 DEVTRSTN

-256 QKEVTDRNAAIK
+256 QKEVADRNAAIK
-268 VETDRA
+268 VETNRA

-440 PGKIYLVLSET
+440 PGKIYLVLSEI

-470 IGSYTANV
+470 MGSYTANV

-561 TDDNTINTSVDLSG
+561 TSDNTINTSVDLSG

-583 DSKIEAEISRATIAE
+583 DSKIEDEISRATIAE

-629 AEVNVQSDWNQIDIN
+629 AEVNVQSDWNQTDIN

-655 ATTSKDGFMSASDKT
+655 ATIEKDGLMSASDKSKLNKINDVNFAFNGVDYKVDSISLKGQALNINQGTFLNKTQEISQASTTQAGVMSSTDKKKFDSVPNTVLRSISFRTGNASNLSVGTQTSTYDTATGVYKSSEKVIGMPVVSGTQAGIMIASDKT
-670 KLDGIAQ
+670 KLDGIAE
-677 GANAYTLPAATTQVL
+677 GANAYTLPAATAQTL
-692 GGVKIGNNISLADGG
+692 GGVKIGSNISLADGG

-730 SNFVTLNNNQTIT
+730 SNFVTLSGTQIIA
-743 GIKTFTRTIK
+743 GKKTF
-753 TNSNIWSD
+753 SD
-761 SKDFVIIN
+761 IIYFN
-769 QLSDTSTPKISFRVA
+769 QQIQGNALS
-784 NSDGAVTYCAQVADF
+784 
-799 SNNNNRNLG
+799 
-808 NVANKWGT
+808 
-816 LYVNKV
+816 
-822 ESSTIVNSGLIS
+822 
-834 SNSFQSNVPTGT
+834 
-846 APFNCVSTTVNP
+846 
-858 NLNAGLFNG
+858 
-867 ASIINNNFIYL
+867 AS
-878 TKQELK
+878 
-884 FTYNESAQYI
+884 
-894 YAKIT
+894 
-899 HNNKYLS
+899 
-906 EQLNIKIETDY
+906 
-917 QNVSGKTY
+917 
-925 LYRDGFSN
+925 
-933 RYRVYITE
+933 
-941 HNNSNV
+941 
-947 KGISTAN
+947 
-954 INGQS
+954 
-959 ITYLKLSNN
+959 
-968 DGANIKVFSNYHF
+968 
-981 NIEEITDVSDVTFT
+981 
-995 NVASGIYV
+995 
-1003 SYPVQFTVPIIADI
+1003 
-1017 KGNSSTSTKL
+1017 KL
-1027 QTARQINGTDFDGT
+1027 QTARQINGTDFNGSAS
-1041 GNITTSK
+1041 ITTSK

-1062 AVDGSANVNYTV
+1062 AVDGSNEVSWLTSEIADNATTTTDGWMSKEDKLALANLNSDFYGKEQV
-1074 EDIGLSKLTLSI
+1074 
-1086 GDSITEYDG
+1086 
-1095 TADKTIE
+1095 
-1102 IPSGGGIDALPVNTI
+1102 
-1117 LRSTAEAGN
+1117 
-1126 VFGEGWLPCDGSTV
+1126 TV
-1140 SSKDY
+1140 SVKKDGVAHSVQIDIK
-1145 PLLNCQKVVIPT
+1145 NK
-1157 KAYKGTDGKTFAKQL
+1157 D
-1172 GYSDVYNDILCVTTT
+1172 ND
-1187 SNSYNDVVL
+1187 
-1196 AKTSEVIYRIQSSV
+1196 EVIATSTGSS
-1210 NVTTVYDY
+1210 
-1218 YLIYRNYFIFGGTND
+1218 L
-1233 SDIYIVNL
+1233 
-1241 KDGKNTTTRISAGA
+1241 TTRIVYGVKYYVS
-1255 VCRGIFNI
+1255 VPDI
-1263 DDKIIVFTSAAIRS
+1263 DK
-1277 LDLQTNSLT
+1277 
-1286 NVVKRPVGSVL
+1286 
-1297 VHFPYDNSFLYS
+1297 
-1309 GSGANGMYL
+1309 
-1318 SSYDAEPIETHIPY
+1318 
-1332 AEVGKELITKG
+1332 
-1343 KLGIAYN
+1343 
-1350 NNAANTIYI
+1350 
-1359 IKNPSDDTSK
+1359 
-1369 WQKVNVT
+1369 
-1376 DDATRCIYT
+1376 
-1385 NDIFLHIASEGTNQT
+1385 
-1400 QDFVNWYQTSND
+1400 
-1412 FSANSQNF
+1412 
-1420 SLDAPIMKGPEN
+1420 
-1432 ILYYCGN
+1432 
-1439 SYVVEA
+1439 
-1445 TINNVLPVLE
+1445 
-1455 NRYIK
+1455 
-1460 TYIGQSQE
+1460 
-1468 YVGKLTINMIS
+1468 
-1479 NQSTSDASLVGT
+1479 
-1491 IVKVY
+1491 
-1496 DNTMS
+1496 
-1501 LIDERTW
+1501 
-1508 QGLAYTL
+1508 
-1515 DVLPNIEY
+1515 Y
-1523 TIVATSTNGVSQD
+1523 TISAES
-1536 PVTVT
+1536 
-1541 LTNNEVK
+1541 L
-1548 TVTIT
+1548 
-1553 YNFEKLVIQA
+1553 
-1563 YEKEQIS
+1563 
-1570 TRATITVKYND
+1570 
-1581 KVLATS
+1581 
-1587 SNGKLTAYIAYGTVY
+1587 
-1602 VITYGD
+1602 
-1608 LEELVKPKDVEYT
+1608 EYT
-1621 ASQTTREINA
+1621 ASQQMRTINLEYTR
-1631 VYDDYKPDYITID
+1631 YDEITID
-1644 QTITDPNTMISGDV
+1644 QTVTDPNSMISGDV
-1658 NGATLQWIRNN
+1658 NGTVLQWIRNN

-1730 DVWKIGFSKKQQDG
+1730 DVWKIRFSKKQQDG

-1777 DISQSALTSHARNNG
+1777 DISQSALTSYARNNG

-1819 QATIGSGTNS
+1819 QATIGSGTDS

-1893 STREIETTTSTSQQY
+1893 STREIETTTSTSWQY

-1936 DGQYISSSTDRVVR
+1936 DGQYISSSTNRVVR
-1950 RSCSNSYADGG
+1950 RSCYVSDAGGG
-1961 VAYLGASDSASG
+1961 VAYLYTGSSTSYTYSDV
-1973 ASSGFG
+1973 G

>member
-141 DFQQLYQELYDSNSN
+141 DLQQLYQELYDSNSS

-182 DNVISATTSIE
+182 DNIISATISIE

-323 SINKEVTDRQSAIAT
+323 AINKEVTDRQSAIAT

-561 TDDNTINTSVDLSG
+561 TDDNTINASVDLSG

-655 ATTSKDGFMSASDKT
+655 ATIEKDGLMSASDKSKLNKINDVNFAFNGVDYKVDSISLKGQALNINQGTFLNKTQEISQASTTQAGVMSSADKKKFDSVPNTVLSSISFRTGNASNLSIGAQTATYDTATGVYKSSERVICMPVVSGTQAGIMIASDKT
-670 KLDGIAQ
+670 KLDGIAE
-677 GANAYTLPAATTQVL
+677 GANAYTLPAATAQTL
-692 GGVKIGNNISLADGG
+692 GGVKIGSNISLADGG

-730 SNFVTLNNNQTIT
+730 SNFVTLSGTQTIA
-743 GIKTFTRTIK
+743 GKKTF
-753 TNSNIWSD
+753 SD
-761 SKDFVIIN
+761 IIYFN
-769 QLSDTSTPKISFRVA
+769 QQI
-784 NSDGAVTYCAQVADF
+784 Q
-799 SNNNNRNLG
+799 G
-808 NVANKWGT
+808 NV
-816 LYVNKV
+816 L
-822 ESSTIVNSGLIS
+822 S
-834 SNSFQSNVPTGT
+834 
-846 APFNCVSTTVNP
+846 
-858 NLNAGLFNG
+858 
-867 ASIINNNFIYL
+867 AS
-878 TKQELK
+878 
-884 FTYNESAQYI
+884 
-894 YAKIT
+894 
-899 HNNKYLS
+899 
-906 EQLNIKIETDY
+906 
-917 QNVSGKTY
+917 
-925 LYRDGFSN
+925 
-933 RYRVYITE
+933 
-941 HNNSNV
+941 
-947 KGISTAN
+947 
-954 INGQS
+954 
-959 ITYLKLSNN
+959 
-968 DGANIKVFSNYHF
+968 
-981 NIEEITDVSDVTFT
+981 
-995 NVASGIYV
+995 
-1003 SYPVQFTVPIIADI
+1003 
-1017 KGNSSTSTKL
+1017 KL
-1027 QTARQINGTDFDGT
+1027 QTARQINGTDFNGSAS
-1041 GNITTSK
+1041 ITTSK

-1062 AVDGSANVNYTV
+1062 AVDGSNEVSWLTSEIADNATTTTDGWMSKEDKLALANLNSDFYGKEQV
-1074 EDIGLSKLTLSI
+1074 
-1086 GDSITEYDG
+1086 
-1095 TADKTIE
+1095 
-1102 IPSGGGIDALPVNTI
+1102 
-1117 LRSTAEAGN
+1117 
-1126 VFGEGWLPCDGSTV
+1126 TV
-1140 SSKDY
+1140 SVKKDGVAHSVQIDIK
-1145 PLLNCQKVVIPT
+1145 NK
-1157 KAYKGTDGKTFAKQL
+1157 D
-1172 GYSDVYNDILCVTTT
+1172 ND
-1187 SNSYNDVVL
+1187 
-1196 AKTSEVIYRIQSSV
+1196 EVIATSTGSS
-1210 NVTTVYDY
+1210 
-1218 YLIYRNYFIFGGTND
+1218 L
-1233 SDIYIVNL
+1233 
-1241 KDGKNTTTRISAGA
+1241 TTRIVYGVKYYVS
-1255 VCRGIFNI
+1255 VPDI
-1263 DDKIIVFTSAAIRS
+1263 DK
-1277 LDLQTNSLT
+1277 
-1286 NVVKRPVGSVL
+1286 
-1297 VHFPYDNSFLYS
+1297 
-1309 GSGANGMYL
+1309 
-1318 SSYDAEPIETHIPY
+1318 
-1332 AEVGKELITKG
+1332 
-1343 KLGIAYN
+1343 
-1350 NNAANTIYI
+1350 
-1359 IKNPSDDTSK
+1359 
-1369 WQKVNVT
+1369 
-1376 DDATRCIYT
+1376 
-1385 NDIFLHIASEGTNQT
+1385 
-1400 QDFVNWYQTSND
+1400 
-1412 FSANSQNF
+1412 
-1420 SLDAPIMKGPEN
+1420 
-1432 ILYYCGN
+1432 
-1439 SYVVEA
+1439 
-1445 TINNVLPVLE
+1445 
-1455 NRYIK
+1455 
-1460 TYIGQSQE
+1460 
-1468 YVGKLTINMIS
+1468 
-1479 NQSTSDASLVGT
+1479 
-1491 IVKVY
+1491 
-1496 DNTMS
+1496 
-1501 LIDERTW
+1501 
-1508 QGLAYTL
+1508 
-1515 DVLPNIEY
+1515 Y
-1523 TIVATSTNGVSQD
+1523 TISAES
-1536 PVTVT
+1536 
-1541 LTNNEVK
+1541 L
-1548 TVTIT
+1548 
-1553 YNFEKLVIQA
+1553 
-1563 YEKEQIS
+1563 
-1570 TRATITVKYND
+1570 
-1581 KVLATS
+1581 
-1587 SNGKLTAYIAYGTVY
+1587 
-1602 VITYGD
+1602 
-1608 LEELVKPKDVEYT
+1608 EYT
-1621 ASQTTREINA
+1621 ASQQMRTINLEYTR
-1631 VYDDYKPDYITID
+1631 YDEITID
-1644 QTITDPNTMISGDV
+1644 QTVTDPNSMISGDV
-1658 NGATLQWIRNN
+1658 NGTVLQWIRNN
-1669 THRYISKNTGDGQ
+1669 THRYVAKKTGDEQ
-1682 VTICQLSDDD
+1682 VTICQLSDND
-1692 TAKFYDGIT
+1692 TTKFYDNLT
-1701 DSTIYI
+1701 SSSAYI
-1707 EDTDYNVF
+1707 RSINHGVF
-1715 VRIPRFWYKAIETTT
+1715 VRIPRFWYKATETSTNI
-1730 DVWKIGFSKKQQDG
+1730 WKIGFSNRQQDG

-1749 DGNDLIGAYEAYF
+1749 DGNDLIGAYEGVV
-1762 NNLHL
+1762 NGSQLL
-1767 YSVSNKASSG
+1767 SISGEPSTGSVSQIDFKSY
-1777 DISQSALTSHARNNG
+1777 ARTNG
-1792 TGYTLVK
+1792 VGYTLVK

-1835 TTNSL
+1835 LTNSL
-1840 GMHDTS
+1840 GMNDSS
-1846 ASGTGNSNS
+1846 ASATGNSGS

-1872 DNVVFNKSSA
+1872 DNATFNHGGTD
-1882 SYKYTISEDDG
+1882 YKFYIVEDDG
-1893 STREIETTTSTSQQY
+1893 SSREVQAHQY
-1908 PKVMV
+1908 TGTFYPTVMV
-1913 FGENLDLAMKR
+1913 FGEHLDLVMKPNTTS
-1924 GTSSASTTTGFC
+1924 GTTSTGFC
-1936 DGQYISSSTDRVVR
+1936 DSQYFSGSSNQVVQ
-1950 RSCSNSYADGG
+1950 RSCSGSYAGGG
-1961 VAYLGASDSASG
+1961 VAYLGTSYSGSG
-1973 ASSGFG
+1973 AGSGIG

-1984 RGTIIEEKNIETFKA
+1984 RGTIIEEKDIETFKA

>member
-141 DFQQLYQELYDSNSN
+141 DLQQLYQELYDSNNS
-156 IMNAINDIKAKYQKK
+156 IINAINDIKAKYQKK

-182 DNVISATTSIE
+182 DNVISATISIE
-193 GGDIDVDGINS
+193 GGDIDIDGINS

-222 ADNKLTRDLSTE
+222 ADNKLTCGLSTE

-256 QKEVTDRNAAIK
+256 QKEVADRNAVIK
-268 VETDRA
+268 VETNRA

-323 SINKEVTDRQSAIAT
+323 AINKEVTDRQSAIAT

-352 RALKAEAALDS
+352 RAIKAEAALDS

-425 QLYKIVDSLPTQDVE
+425 QLYKIVDSLPIQDVE
-440 PGKIYLVLSET
+440 PGKIYLVLSEIP
-451 STESNKYTEYVY
+451 TESNKYTEYMY

-655 ATTSKDGFMSASDKT
+655 ATIEKDGLMSASDKSKLNKINDVNFAFNGVDYKVDSISLKGQALNINQGTFLNKTQEISQASTTQAGVMSSADKKKFDSVPNTVLSSISFRTGNASNLSIVAQTATYDTATGVYKSSERVIGMPVVSGTQAGIMIASDKT
-670 KLDGIAQ
+670 KLDGIAE
-677 GANAYTLPAATTQVL
+677 GANAYTLPAATAQTL
-692 GGVKIGNNISLADGG
+692 GGVKIGSNISLADGG

-730 SNFVTLNNNQTIT
+730 SNFVTLSGTQTIA
-743 GIKTFTRTIK
+743 GKKTF
-753 TNSNIWSD
+753 SD
-761 SKDFVIIN
+761 IIYFN
-769 QLSDTSTPKISFRVA
+769 QQIHGNALS
-784 NSDGAVTYCAQVADF
+784 
-799 SNNNNRNLG
+799 
-808 NVANKWGT
+808 
-816 LYVNKV
+816 
-822 ESSTIVNSGLIS
+822 
-834 SNSFQSNVPTGT
+834 
-846 APFNCVSTTVNP
+846 
-858 NLNAGLFNG
+858 
-867 ASIINNNFIYL
+867 AS
-878 TKQELK
+878 
-884 FTYNESAQYI
+884 
-894 YAKIT
+894 
-899 HNNKYLS
+899 
-906 EQLNIKIETDY
+906 
-917 QNVSGKTY
+917 
-925 LYRDGFSN
+925 
-933 RYRVYITE
+933 
-941 HNNSNV
+941 
-947 KGISTAN
+947 
-954 INGQS
+954 
-959 ITYLKLSNN
+959 
-968 DGANIKVFSNYHF
+968 
-981 NIEEITDVSDVTFT
+981 
-995 NVASGIYV
+995 
-1003 SYPVQFTVPIIADI
+1003 
-1017 KGNSSTSTKL
+1017 KL
-1027 QTARQINGTDFDGT
+1027 QTARQINGTDFNGSAS
-1041 GNITTSK
+1041 ITTSK

-1062 AVDGSANVNYTV
+1062 AVDGSNEVSWLTSEIADNATTTTDGWMSKEDKLALANLNSDFYGKEQV
-1074 EDIGLSKLTLSI
+1074 
-1086 GDSITEYDG
+1086 
-1095 TADKTIE
+1095 
-1102 IPSGGGIDALPVNTI
+1102 
-1117 LRSTAEAGN
+1117 
-1126 VFGEGWLPCDGSTV
+1126 TV
-1140 SSKDY
+1140 SVKKDGVAHSVQIDIK
-1145 PLLNCQKVVIPT
+1145 NK
-1157 KAYKGTDGKTFAKQL
+1157 D
-1172 GYSDVYNDILCVTTT
+1172 ND
-1187 SNSYNDVVL
+1187 
-1196 AKTSEVIYRIQSSV
+1196 EVIATSTGNS
-1210 NVTTVYDY
+1210 
-1218 YLIYRNYFIFGGTND
+1218 L
-1233 SDIYIVNL
+1233 
-1241 KDGKNTTTRISAGA
+1241 TTRIVYGVKYYVS
-1255 VCRGIFNI
+1255 VPDI
-1263 DDKIIVFTSAAIRS
+1263 DK
-1277 LDLQTNSLT
+1277 
-1286 NVVKRPVGSVL
+1286 
-1297 VHFPYDNSFLYS
+1297 
-1309 GSGANGMYL
+1309 
-1318 SSYDAEPIETHIPY
+1318 
-1332 AEVGKELITKG
+1332 
-1343 KLGIAYN
+1343 
-1350 NNAANTIYI
+1350 
-1359 IKNPSDDTSK
+1359 
-1369 WQKVNVT
+1369 
-1376 DDATRCIYT
+1376 
-1385 NDIFLHIASEGTNQT
+1385 
-1400 QDFVNWYQTSND
+1400 
-1412 FSANSQNF
+1412 
-1420 SLDAPIMKGPEN
+1420 
-1432 ILYYCGN
+1432 
-1439 SYVVEA
+1439 
-1445 TINNVLPVLE
+1445 
-1455 NRYIK
+1455 
-1460 TYIGQSQE
+1460 
-1468 YVGKLTINMIS
+1468 
-1479 NQSTSDASLVGT
+1479 
-1491 IVKVY
+1491 
-1496 DNTMS
+1496 
-1501 LIDERTW
+1501 
-1508 QGLAYTL
+1508 
-1515 DVLPNIEY
+1515 Y
-1523 TIVATSTNGVSQD
+1523 TISAES
-1536 PVTVT
+1536 
-1541 LTNNEVK
+1541 L
-1548 TVTIT
+1548 
-1553 YNFEKLVIQA
+1553 
-1563 YEKEQIS
+1563 
-1570 TRATITVKYND
+1570 
-1581 KVLATS
+1581 
-1587 SNGKLTAYIAYGTVY
+1587 
-1602 VITYGD
+1602 
-1608 LEELVKPKDVEYT
+1608 EYT
-1621 ASQTTREINA
+1621 ASQQMRTINLEYTR
-1631 VYDDYKPDYITID
+1631 YDEITID
-1644 QTITDPNTMISGDV
+1644 QTITDPNSMISGDV
-1658 NGATLQWIRNN
+1658 NGTVLQWIRNN
-1669 THRYISKNTGDGQ
+1669 THRYVAKKTGDEQ
-1682 VTICQLSDDD
+1682 VTICQLSDND
-1692 TAKFYDGIT
+1692 TTKFYDNLT
-1701 DSTIYI
+1701 SSSAYI
-1707 EDTDYNVF
+1707 RSINHGVF
-1715 VRIPRFWYKAIETTT
+1715 VRIPRFWYKATETST
-1730 DVWKIGFSKKQQDG
+1730 DIWKIVFSNRQQDS

-1749 DGNDLIGAYEAYF
+1749 DGNDLIGAYEGVV
-1762 NNLHL
+1762 NGSQLLSISGEPSTGN
-1767 YSVSNKASSG
+1767 VSQIDFKSY
-1777 DISQSALTSHARNNG
+1777 ARTNG
-1792 TGYTLVK
+1792 VGYTLVK
-1799 WKHHCIVGVLYYALY
+1799 WKHYCIVGVLYYALY

-1819 QATIGSGTNS
+1819 QATIGSGANS

-1835 TTNSL
+1835 LTNSL
-1840 GMHDTS
+1840 GMNDSS
-1846 ASGTGNSNS
+1846 ASATGNSGS

-1872 DNVVFNKSSA
+1872 DDATFNLGGTD
-1882 SYKYTISEDDG
+1882 YKFYIVEDDG
-1893 STREIETTTSTSQQY
+1893 SSREVQAYQY
-1908 PKVMV
+1908 TGTFYPTVMV
-1913 FGENLDLAMKR
+1913 FGEHLDLVMKPNTIS
-1924 GTSSASTTTGFC
+1924 GTTSTGFC
-1936 DGQYISSSTDRVVR
+1936 DSQYFSGSSNQVVL
-1950 RSCSNSYADGG
+1950 RSYYGSYANGG
-1961 VAYLGASDSASG
+1961 VACLDTSNSG
-1973 ASSGFG
+1973 SYAGSSVG

-1984 RGTIIEEKNIETFKA
+1984 RGTIIEEKDIETFKA